1 MLGGPGKRKRNGE
14 TMSSVNY
21 PLTTNTVPHGN
32 PYYGLGAVTWVVKRV
47 KGRLYVYMQYREGG
61 KVITKYLGPLDR
73 IAEFYFKHVVRGVG
87 FEPTQAYAI
96 GASARPLCPGS
107 GTPALQ

>member
-1 MLGGPGKRKRNGE
+1 
-14 TMSSVNY
+14 MSSVNY
-21 PLTTNTVPHGN
+21 PLTTNTLRNAKPC
-32 PYYGLGAVTWVVKRV
+32 YGLGAVTWVVKRV

-96 GASARPLCPGS
+96 GASARPL
-107 GTPALQ
+107 